1 LQRGLDRKIATTPD
15 GQITGGYS
23 ERTRTASGEK
33 FDAAPL
39 EYGTPEL
46 L

>member
-15 GQITGGYS
+15 GQITGGYN
-23 ERTRTASGEK
+23 EGTRAASGEK

-39 EYGTPEL
+39 EYRTPEL

>member
-1 LQRGLDRKIATTPD
+1 MAPD
-15 GQITGGYS
+15 GQITGGYR
-23 ERTRTASGEK
+23 EGTRASGEK

-39 EYGTPEL
+39 EYGAPEL